1 MRDGNCFEPK
11 GCKSDETVIY
21 GGCVKKCKSGE
32 ELKDGKC
39 VKPDPSCRT
48 KRQCQVYWGKIMKAL
63 NQRINVAKKTIR
75 SAEMKLKNRR
85 LQDMVPKASVKDL
98 KNKLASLKVEKKNA
112 IEARKKCSDAL
123 CPTGYTCNNTN
134 GSCIESECKKGQD

>member
-1 MRDGNCFEPK
+1 MRNGNCFEPK
-11 GCKSDETVIY
+11 GCKSDEKVLY

-48 KRQCQVYWGKIMKAL
+48 KRQCQVYWVKIRKDL
-63 NQRINVAKKTIR
+63 EKKHNVAKKNLR

-85 LQDMVPKASVKDL
+85 IQAMVPKASMKDL
-98 KNKLASLKVEKKNA
+98 KNKLASLKVEIKNA
-112 IEARKKCSDAL
+112 VEARKKCSDAL
-123 CPTGYTCNNTN
+123 CPTGYTCNDTN
-134 GSCIESECKKGQD
+134 GSCKERECKKGQE